1 MLLICFFDT
10 QKSENSWDELLFE
23 LDFYKTSFFEFYCW
37 EDDILEKAWSNEMK
51 NIIGELKQVS
61 T

>member
-1 MLLICFFDT
+1 MLLIYFFDT

-23 LDFYKTSFFEFYCW
+23 LDFYKASFFEFYCW

-51 NIIGELKQVS
+51 NIIELKQVS